1 MEDALKKAFVAGY
14 ERLLAWTDLLDEIN
28 VFPVADGDTGQ
39 NLKLSL
45 LPLGRMD
52 QDIKALGQDLIAGA
66 VGNSGNIAA
75 AFFYE
80 LLQAMSEVGLKK
92 AVLNGK
98 EQAFKAVADPQPGT
112 MLTVYDQM
120 AAALNSGNG
129 DVLTERFDTIIDDL
143 ADTVAAT
150 TDMQPSLQS
159 AGVVDAGALGMF
171 IYLETFLGRLSGHDR
186 HFCDISKRFDGKLR
200 IKNVSFNTSDHD
212 GVCISAV
219 IRPTKSN
226 RHVRK
231 NLSACAESVVVG
243 VQDDCMKVHFHTH
256 HPEKVQKRISAV
268 SEVVKWSEEVI
279 QTLSKQSS
287 TRNNG
292 IHIMTDAAGSMTR
305 EDAEELGVTLLDS
318 CIVMDGRKF
327 PETLL
332 MPEKVYAAMT
342 KGSKVSTT
350 QTSLFQRHQA
360 YESAVSRYETVLYLC
375 VGSHYTGN
383 YNCARAFLNQYEV
396 NDRFMVL
403 DTGAASGRLGIIA
416 RQTAVYA
423 KENPSTK
430 AILTFARKAMDAS
443 CEYVFLDQLKYL
455 AAGGRISKTRG
466 FFGDLLGIK
475 PIVTP
480 RPDGAVKAGTARS
493 RKDQLIFAA
502 KKLKDN
508 FDKNDA
514 PHILLQFSDNYD
526 WVQDNVVPQ
535 IKSLLPKADILLRPL
550 SLTSGAHMGPGTWSM
565 AYLTRQVA
573 S

>member
-1 MEDALKKAFVAGY
+1 MEDVLKKAFVAGY

-52 QDIKALGQDLIAGA
+52 QDTEALGRDLIAGA

-75 AFFYE
+75 AFFFE
-80 LLQAMSEVGLKK
+80 LLQIMSQAGLKR

-98 EQAFKAVADPQPGT
+98 EQALQAVADPQPGT

-120 AAALNSGNG
+120 ATVLHSDGG
-129 DVLTERFDTIIDDL
+129 GLLTERFGTIIDDL
-143 ADTVAAT
+143 ADAVAAT
-150 TDMQPSLQS
+150 MAMQPSLQS

-171 IYLETFLGRLSGHDR
+171 IYLEAFLGRLSGVDR
-186 HFCDISKRFDGKLR
+186 HFCDISKRFAGKLR
-200 IKNVSFNTSDHD
+200 IKNLSSSAGDADGICVS
-212 GVCISAV
+212 AL
-219 IRPTKSN
+219 IRPIESN
-226 RHVRK
+226 CRVRES
-231 NLSACAESVVVG
+231 LSNCAKSVVVG
-243 VQDDCMKVHFHTH
+243 VQKDCMKVHLHTR
-256 HPEKVQKRISAV
+256 HPEKVQEQIATMG
-268 SEVVKWSEEVI
+268 EVVKWSQEVI
-279 QTLSKQSS
+279 QTQSKQSPP
-287 TRNNG
+287 RNSK
-292 IHIMTDAAGSMTR
+292 IHVMTDAAGSMTR
-305 EDAEELGVTLLDS
+305 EDAEELNVTLLDS

-332 MPEKVYAAMT
+332 RPETVYAAMA

-350 QTSLFQRHQA
+350 QTSLFQRRQA
-360 YESAVSRYETVLYLC
+360 YESAVSRYEKVLYLC

-383 YNCARAFLNQYEV
+383 YNCASAFLNQNGV
-396 NDRFMVL
+396 KDRFTVL

-416 RQTAVYA
+416 RQTAIYA
-423 KENPSTK
+423 KKNPSMK
-430 AILTFARKAMDAS
+430 KVLAFARKAMDAS

-455 AAGGRISKTRG
+455 SAGGRISKTRG
-466 FFGDLLGIK
+466 FIGDLLGIK

-480 RPDGAVKAGTARS
+480 CPDGAVKAGTARS

-502 KKLKDN
+502 KKIRDEFNQK
-508 FDKNDA
+508 DA
-514 PHILLQFSDNYD
+514 PHILLQFSDNYA
-526 WVQDNVVPQ
+526 WVQDEVAPQ
-535 IKSLLPKADILLRPL
+535 IKFLLPEADILLRPL

-565 AYLTRQVA
+565 AYLTCQTT